1 MKSLLSVGDMK
12 KPFGIFW
19 MFVFTICLSGCWRR
33 IIVEWKK
40 DISHIRLCTYRPKK
54 EGFCDV
60 LGDMFMECVSHGN
73 NGQFFTPI
81 HVADLMAC
89 MGGNRL
95 KPKQSVCDS
104 CCGSGRMLLSAV
116 KKCAE
121 ENDGGRLF
129 CYGSDIDLICVKMT
143 VVNLMMNSVPGE
155 VAWMNTLTM
164 QHWRSYHIDLQL
176 IAGVWLPILK
186 ITEAGDTSFIRKLE
200 NAMEDNSE
208 LKRSIQSNARAT
220 QLTFDF

>member
-1 MKSLLSVGDMK
+1 MTLTHT
-12 KPFGIFW
+12 
-19 MFVFTICLSGCWRR
+19 MFTFDN
-33 IIVEWKK
+33 E
-40 DISHIRLCTYRPKK
+40 
-54 EGFCDV
+54 
-60 LGDMFMECVSHGN
+60 
-73 NGQFFTPI
+73 Q
-81 HVADLMAC
+81 
-89 MGGNRL
+89 
-95 KPKQSVCDS
+95 
-104 CCGSGRMLLSAV
+104 LSAAILLFITLHQN
-116 KKCAE
+116 KNDMINIFTSCAE

-143 VVNLMMNSVPGE
+143 VVNLMMNSVPSE
-155 VAWMNTLTM
+155 VTWMNTLTM

>member
-1 MKSLLSVGDMK
+1 
-12 KPFGIFW
+12 
-19 MFVFTICLSGCWRR
+19 
-33 IIVEWKK
+33 
-40 DISHIRLCTYRPKK
+40 
-54 EGFCDV
+54 
-60 LGDMFMECVSHGN
+60 
-73 NGQFFTPI
+73 
-81 HVADLMAC
+81 
-89 MGGNRL
+89 
-95 KPKQSVCDS
+95 
-104 CCGSGRMLLSAV
+104 MLWFRQDATFRC

-220 QLTFDF
+220 QLTFDFDKINM

>member
-1 MKSLLSVGDMK
+1 MRQKYQLGEGERNVLQYRYYGN
-12 KPFGIFW
+12 IQ
-19 MFVFTICLSGCWRR
+19 
-33 IIVEWKK
+33 
-40 DISHIRLCTYRPKK
+40 RLILRYYLPLQ
-54 EGFCDV
+54 
-60 LGDMFMECVSHGN
+60 LGKYHKGN
-73 NGQFFTPI
+73 
-81 HVADLMAC
+81 HYL
-89 MGGNRL
+89 R
-95 KPKQSVCDS
+95 S
-104 CCGSGRMLLSAV
+104 
-116 KKCAE
+116 E

>member
-1 MKSLLSVGDMK
+1 M
-12 KPFGIFW
+12 
-19 MFVFTICLSGCWRR
+19 
-33 IIVEWKK
+33 
-40 DISHIRLCTYRPKK
+40 
-54 EGFCDV
+54 
-60 LGDMFMECVSHGN
+60 
-73 NGQFFTPI
+73 
-81 HVADLMAC
+81 
-89 MGGNRL
+89 
-95 KPKQSVCDS
+95 
-104 CCGSGRMLLSAV
+104 
-116 KKCAE
+116 
-121 ENDGGRLF
+121 
-129 CYGSDIDLICVKMT
+129 DLICVKMT

-186 ITEAGDTSFIRKLE
+186 ITEAGDTSFVRKLE